1 MFEIMIVEVIKLDS
15 DVDYKKNVMF
25 NEILDKILI
34 FSIN

>member
-1 MFEIMIVEVIKLDS
+1 MIAEVTKLDS